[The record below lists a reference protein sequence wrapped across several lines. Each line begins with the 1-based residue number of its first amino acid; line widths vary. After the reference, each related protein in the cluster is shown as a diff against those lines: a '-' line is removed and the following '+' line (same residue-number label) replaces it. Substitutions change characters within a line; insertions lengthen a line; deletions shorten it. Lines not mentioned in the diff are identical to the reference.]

1 MSANTLANTWEVKPS
16 EARRIQEELRKQ
28 VVLSPLEG
36 KCSLIAGADISFNK
50 YEPTVYAGIVVLD
63 IESLQPVAHALAIT
77 KVHFPYV
84 PGLLSFREIPALLQA
99 WKLLEVKPDVIMADG
114 HGIAHPR
121 RLGIATH
128 FGLATNMPS
137 LGLAKKK
144 LVGKYEEPDSLPGS
158 FSPLEHNNE
167 TVGYVYRTKKNV
179 KPVYVSPGFK
189 TDLESALSILRQTT
203 GKYRIPEPTRQAHL
217 LVNQL
222 RRGEIKEGF
231 YRYPASTQLF
241 S

>member
-1 MSANTLANTWEVKPS
+1 MSANLLANTWEVTPK
-16 EARRIQEELRKQ
+16 EAREIQEELRKQ
-28 VVLSPLEG
+28 VILSPLED
-36 KCSLIAGADISFNK
+36 CRLVAGADISFNK

-63 IESLQPVAHALAIT
+63 IETLQAVAHSLAVT
-77 KVHFPYV
+77 EVYFPYV

-99 WKLLEVKPDVIMADG
+99 WQLLELKPDVLMADG

-128 FGLATNMPS
+128 FGMAIDTPTI
-137 LGLAKKK
+137 GLAKKK
-144 LVGKYEEPDSLPGS
+144 LIGQYEEPDSEAGS
-158 FSPLEHNNE
+158 YKPLLQGKD
-167 TVGYVYRTKKNV
+167 TLGFVYRTKNKV
-179 KPVYVSPGFK
+179 KPVYISPGYK
-189 TDLESALSILRQTT
+189 TDLESALSILRKTA

-231 YRYPASTQLF
+231 RLYPSSNQLF
-241 S
+241 